1 MSMAINFGR
10 VEIYNKEFPSIKS
23 SNPLITL
30 SYKVTETILAAVSL
44 LPQGLWPLNLAK
56 WWLAIRKLNPL
67 SQKTL

>member
-56 WWLAIRKLNPL
+56 W
-67 SQKTL
+67 